1 MISPRNQSLE
11 RIERGAI
18 PAKKMGGDFNAA
30 KGTRI
35 K

>member
-1 MISPRNQSLE
+1 MISSRNQSLE

-18 PAKKMGGDFNAA
+18 PAKKIGGDFNAV
-30 KGTRI
+30 KGTHI